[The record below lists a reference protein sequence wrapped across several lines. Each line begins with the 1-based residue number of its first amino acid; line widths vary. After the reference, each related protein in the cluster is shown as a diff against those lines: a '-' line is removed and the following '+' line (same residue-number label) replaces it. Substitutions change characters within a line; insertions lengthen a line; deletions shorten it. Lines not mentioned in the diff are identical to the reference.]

1 LKPLRPVHT
10 CGQAEEDRSKTDGVD
25 GHKDRDHG
33 IDEQVVGYRHS
44 VPSAVSNVP
53 FFIFH
58 ALPKAGEYENRR
70 QAKVDVEKPARGNA
84 KIGARHQ
91 FPL

>member
-1 LKPLRPVHT
+1 
-10 CGQAEEDRSKTDGVD
+10 
-25 GHKDRDHG
+25 
-33 IDEQVVGYRHS
+33 
-44 VPSAVSNVP
+44 VP

-58 ALPKAGEYENRR
+58 ALPKASGYENRR
-70 QAKVDVEKPARGNA
+70 QAKVDVEKPARDNA